1 MFCFFLKADKRG
13 MKRKREEEEDDRDD
27 DDEDD
32 DDDNDFVED
41 NEENDEKP
49 KNKPF
54 KIGFKKPM
62 AKKGKFLRFSASRK
76 NK

>member
-1 MFCFFLKADKRG
+1 MFSKADKRG

-41 NEENDEKP
+41 NEDDEKP